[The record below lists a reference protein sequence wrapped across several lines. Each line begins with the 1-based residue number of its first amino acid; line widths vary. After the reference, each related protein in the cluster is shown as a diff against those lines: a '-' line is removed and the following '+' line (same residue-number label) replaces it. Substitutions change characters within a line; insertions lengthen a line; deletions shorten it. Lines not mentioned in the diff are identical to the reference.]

1 MCDLC
6 RHNTCVMKSTIIT
19 ITSRAGLLA
28 LHLALYH
35 WGEKKGGGGLRVFAA
50 KKKKYCREGTLQLV
64 GVFLNVKL
72 FELFMHT
79 PETTNENKI
88 NRRIKVTLA

>member
-1 MCDLC
+1 
-6 RHNTCVMKSTIIT
+6 MKSKIIT

-35 WGEKKGGGGLRVFAA
+35 WKR
-50 KKKKYCREGTLQLV
+50 GTLQLV
-64 GVFLNVKL
+64 GVFLNVEL